1 MGFLVREADPRKGDP
16 RQHHGDERSVV
27 VISSAVREPARR
39 APAHARVRHRGRRRL
54 RDRGKR
60 IAVGGG
66 PPGCA
71 HGAGQRNDAGQDGA
85 SSGRKT
91 IA

>member
-1 MGFLVREADPRKGDP
+1 MGFLVREATRAKAIHDSTM
-16 RQHHGDERSVV
+16 EMNSSVV
-27 VISSAVREPARR
+27 VISSAVREPA
-39 APAHARVRHRGRRRL
+39 AAGSGASRVRHRGRRRL

-66 PPGCA
+66 PPDGA
-71 HGAGQRNDAGQDGA
+71 HGAGQRNDAGQDA
-85 SSGRKT
+85 PSSGRKT